1 MPVIGIPVEDLRRR
15 VGEQLGRERLL
26 EVLGDLG
33 CDVEGF
39 AHLRR
44 VRCDRCGYVVE
55 LVGKEEIPPNCDRCN
70 AELRGSAS
78 VSELP
83 PIEVVRMELLAVR
96 PDMFDPAGLARAIRG
111 VLGEET
117 GLVEYTVGEPALR
130 LRVDDSVRAAASWRP
145 HIACAVIED
154 VYFDDDSIKL
164 LMKLQENLHWAL
176 GRNRKHA
183 SIGVYDLDSLGGET
197 DFEYT
202 TEKPA
207 YAFVPLG
214 AEPGSKPVTL
224 DVILAEHPKGKAYAH
239 LLEKFDRYPILRTRS
254 GRVLSMPPIIN
265 SEETRVHKDSHRL
278 VIDVTGT
285 GSRIVNRTLA
295 ILVTSLLE
303 HHPRAVLRSV
313 TIEHATPPDEAPS
326 MHSRFGS
333 DASAATVSLRSPD
346 LSLQTMMVDPRAT
359 ARILGIPLDPETVAR
374 LLEKM
379 RHRVTAE
386 GNRLRVEIAPYR
398 NDILHERDLMEDA
411 AIAFGYRNIPRTLV
425 PSLTVGKELDS
436 TVIGNSL
443 REVMIGLGFLEV
455 MTLSLTSPEQSDRL
469 LGLPDHPDTPLL
481 DNPISGEQ
489 TQLRTSLLPGL
500 LSTLARNRHNALP
513 QEIFELGE
521 VTFLDKEAE
530 TGASEHLHL
539 GFALIS
545 PKAGFADG
553 RALVEAVTRELGW
566 PLRLQTVE
574 LPFLIAGRAAW
585 FEAPGG
591 VRVGLF
597 GELHPEVLDRL
608 GLHNPVVIAEMAVPI
623 GKQIT
628 PLRSFPMA

>member
-1 MPVIGIPVEDLRRR
+1 
-15 VGEQLGRERLL
+15 
-26 EVLGDLG
+26 
-33 CDVEGF
+33 
-39 AHLRR
+39 
-44 VRCDRCGYVVE
+44 VRD
-55 LVGKEEIPPNCDRCN
+55 
-70 AELRGSAS
+70 
-78 VSELP
+78 
-83 PIEVVRMELLAVR
+83 
-96 PDMFDPAGLARAIRG
+96 
-111 VLGEET
+111 
-117 GLVEYTVGEPALR
+117 
-130 LRVDDSVRAAASWRP
+130 AASWRP

-154 VYFDDDSIKL
+154 VEFDDDSIKL

-183 SIGVYDLDSLGGET
+183 SIGVYDLDNLGGET
-197 DFEYT
+197 DLEYT
-202 TEKPA
+202 TENPA
-207 YAFVPLG
+207 FAFVPLG
-214 AEPGSKPVTL
+214 AEPGSKPATL
-224 DVILAEHPKGKAYAH
+224 DAILAEHPKGKAYAH
-239 LLEKFDRYPILRTRS
+239 LLEKFARYPILRTRS

-313 TIEHATPPDEAPS
+313 TIENATPPDEAPS
-326 MHSRFGS
+326 MHSRSGSDTASGSHSRSGSDSTASSHFRSGSDTASSSHSRSGS
-333 DASAATVSLRSPD
+333 DATAATVSLRSPD
-346 LSLQTMMVDPRAT
+346 LSFQTLMVDPRAT
-359 ARILGIPLDPETVAR
+359 ARILGIPLESETVAR

-386 GNRLRVEIAPYR
+386 GNKLRVEIAPYR

-469 LGLPDHPDTPLL
+469 LGLPDHRDTPLL

-530 TGASEHLHL
+530 TGAREHLHL
-539 GFALIS
+539 SFALIS

-566 PLRLQTVE
+566 PLRLQAAE
-574 LPFLIAGRAAW
+574 QPFLIAGRSAW
-585 FEAPGG
+585 FEAPSGA
-591 VRVGLF
+591 RVGLF

-623 GKQIT
+623 GKQVT
-628 PLRSFPMA
+628 RLRSFPMA